1 MATDRSRLVAPLV
14 DDLHR
19 IFERRLEAVVAY
31 GRQRHG
37 PVPTLALVASLS
49 FDDLNTCAERAASWE
64 RAGMATPL
72 LLTRADFA
80 RSLDAFPIEYGE
92 IIEHHDVVF
101 GSDPF
106 AGLAIRPD
114 DLRRA
119 CEVQV
124 KSHLLHL
131 REDYIEARGHYSKI
145 DQLVRES
152 APGFAALLR
161 HLARLDEAD
170 AESTRGL
177 LDYVRDR
184 LKLDPRVVGDLLALA
199 EAESAPP
206 IGTVKLFP
214 DYLTV
219 MERLSAFVDGWRS
232 PDLADRAPGFWRAS
246 DARDLA

>member
-1 MATDRSRLVAPLV
+1 MATDRSTPIGPLV
-14 DDLHR
+14 DDLQR
-19 IFERRLEAVVAY
+19 IFERRLEAIVSY

-49 FDDLNTCAERAASWE
+49 VDDLNTCAERAAGWE
-64 RAGMATPL
+64 RAGIATPL

-92 IIEHHDVVF
+92 IIEHHDVVY

-131 REDYIEARGHYSKI
+131 REDYIEAHGHYREI

-170 AESTRGL
+170 AKSTAGL
-177 LDYVRDR
+177 LEYAHDR
-184 LKLDPRVVGDLLALA
+184 LHLDVRVVGDLLTLA
-199 EAESAPP
+199 DAENGPP
-206 IGTVKLFP
+206 IDTVKLFP

-219 MERLSAFVDGWRS
+219 MERLSSFVDGWRS
-232 PDLADRAPGFWRAS
+232 PDLPDRAPGFWRAS